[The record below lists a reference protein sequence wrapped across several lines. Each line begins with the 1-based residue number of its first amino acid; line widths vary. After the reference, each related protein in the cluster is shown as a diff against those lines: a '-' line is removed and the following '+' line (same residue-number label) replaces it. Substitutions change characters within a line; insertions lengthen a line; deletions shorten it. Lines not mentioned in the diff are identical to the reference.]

1 MTASGIEGV
10 NPTDIT
16 NWREYSGVEGI
27 VNIRDTIP
35 GVNRRGQELLVAEWD
50 INMARFGT
58 ADRLAAWS
66 D

>member
-1 MTASGIEGV
+1 M
-10 NPTDIT
+10 
-16 NWREYSGVEGI
+16 

-50 INMARFGT
+50 INMARSGT
-58 ADRLAAWS
+58 ANRLATRS